1 MIQVRRN
8 VFETNSSSTHSIA
21 LTQEGVSFYT
31 QKEMEDSLI
40 KAGAMIITPD
50 PDWEDRRELNLASI
64 PEKEW
69 EFGWGPAV
77 VDDFAHKLLYALL
90 SFSEDKIITSGIQNF
105 LKEKFKLEHI
115 IFPAE
120 FGDYHDIIGTRGYID
135 HDSTMVLGQLL
146 HTHDEQGY
154 TMEEF
159 LTRRDIVVLLD
170 SEG

>member
-1 MIQVRRN
+1 MIQIRRN

-40 KAGAMIITPD
+40 KIGAMITVPD
-50 PDWEDRRELNLASI
+50 KDWKDRRELNLASI

-90 SFSEDKIITSGIQNF
+90 SFSEDRIIRSGIQTF
-105 LKEKFKLEHI
+105 LLKEFKLEHI

-120 FGDYHDIIGTRGYID
+120 FGDSYDIIGTRGYID
-135 HDSTMVLGQLL
+135 HDSTMVLGELL
-146 HTHDEQGY
+146 HAHDEQGC

-159 LTRRDIVVLLD
+159 LTRKDIVVLLD